1 MKFKVGDKVIYPYHG
16 IAQLMA
22 REPRT
27 MNGEEF
33 TMLVFDVPHRARNE
47 HRAMTVTVPEHR
59 AEDVGIRAAVSLE
72 DAEEVLATLAVTD
85 ARVPTNWS
93 RRFKNHQLKLK
104 SGDLF
109 ECAEVVRN
117 LSVRQRSTNLAAA
130 EAAMYEAAR
139 YLVSSELALT
149 WNVTTEEAEA
159 RMDAAMQVPAPAET
173 P

>member
-1 MKFKVGDKVIYPYHG
+1 MKFRVGDKVIYPYHG
-16 IAQLMA
+16 IAELTA
-22 REPRT
+22 KEKRKI
-27 MNGEEF
+27 NGEEL

-47 HRAMTVTVPEHR
+47 HRAMTVTLPENK
-59 AEDVGIRAAVSLE
+59 AEEVGIRPAASLE
-72 DAEEVLATLAVTD
+72 DAEDVLATLAVTD

-117 LSVRQRSTNLAAA
+117 LNVRQRTSNLAAA

-149 WNVTTEEAEA
+149 WNVTAEEAEA
-159 RMDAAMQVPAPAET
+159 RMDAAMDPAAST
-173 P
+173 